1 MLNFDLEKGLVIVFP
16 LHFVYD
22 FFFFFFL
29 IFLMLRS
36 IN

>member
-22 FFFFFFL
+22 FFFFFL

>member
-22 FFFFFFL
+22 FFFFL